1 VRQALTAKSDKPA
14 LAYVQRGDHSFYM
27 ALAR

>member
-1 VRQALTAKSDKPA
+1 LTAKSDKPA